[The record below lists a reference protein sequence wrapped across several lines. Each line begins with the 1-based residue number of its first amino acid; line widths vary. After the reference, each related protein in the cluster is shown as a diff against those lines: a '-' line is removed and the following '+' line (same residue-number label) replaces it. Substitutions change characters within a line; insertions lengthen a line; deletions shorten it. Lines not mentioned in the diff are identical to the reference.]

1 MLGFTPK
8 RILVFVFLGSLLYVA
23 VQYVPLWF
31 YALQF
36 DDFVRD
42 EVKFTPMRESVDK
55 DHLQQH
61 IYNEARFYKMILD
74 KKDIQVI
81 KKRDEA
87 RGVNFLT
94 VDVDYRMPVDL
105 YYFTHE
111 VKFHVHAATV
121 Y

>member
-1 MLGFTPK
+1 
-8 RILVFVFLGSLLYVA
+8 
-23 VQYVPLWF
+23 
-31 YALQF
+31 
-36 DDFVRD
+36 
-42 EVKFTPMRESVDK
+42 
-55 DHLQQH
+55 
-61 IYNEARFYKMILD
+61 MILD

-81 KKRDEA
+81 KRRDEA

-111 VKFHVHAATV
+111 VKFHVHASTV